1 MSDLEF
7 FFDPVCPWAWI
18 TSRWV
23 AEVQRQRDYEVT
35 WRFISLQMI
44 NEQQTAEWYTPAYRA
59 GHAAGTQALRVAAA
73 IRETEGNEAVGRF
86 YTAVGERLH
95 PGGRRT
101 ELVDRTH
108 DLLVESCGAAGLAS
122 ELADARDDQRHDALI
137 RAETDLAFERTGPDV
152 GTPILTFHPGQPDEG
167 SYFGPVLAR
176 APKGDEALRLW
187 DAIEAL
193 ATTSGV
199 AELKRSLRGRPQF
212 D

>member
-23 AEVQRQRDYEVT
+23 VEVQRQRELEVT
-35 WRFISLQMI
+35 WRFISLRML
-44 NEQQTAEWYTPAYRA
+44 NEQQTAEWYTPEYRA

-73 IRETEGNEAVGRF
+73 IRGAEGNEAVGRF

-95 PGGRRT
+95 PGGRRR
-101 ELVDRTH
+101 D
-108 DLLVESCGAAGLAS
+108 LVERPHELLAEACEAAGVATSLAAAS
-122 ELADARDDQRHDALI
+122 DDDAHDTLI
-137 RAETDLAFERTGPDV
+137 RAETELALERTGPDV

-167 SYFGPVLAR
+167 SYFGPVIAR
-176 APKGDEALRLW
+176 APKGSEAVRLW

>member
-1 MSDLEF
+1 VSDLEL

-23 AEVQRQRDYEVT
+23 VDVQRQRSYEVS
-35 WRFISLQMI
+35 WRFISLRML
-44 NEQQTAEWYTPAYRA
+44 NEQQTADWYTPEYRA

-73 IRETEGNEAVGRF
+73 IRAADGNEAVGRF
-86 YTAVGERLH
+86 YTALGERLH
-95 PGGRRT
+95 PGGRGR
-101 ELVDRTH
+101 ELIEQPRA
-108 DLLVESCGAAGLAS
+108 LLGESCAAAGVDPS
-122 ELADARDDQRHDALI
+122 LADACDDDTHDTLI
-137 RAETDLAFERTGPDV
+137 RAETELALERTGRDV

-167 SYFGPVLAR
+167 SYFGPVIAR
-176 APKGDEALRLW
+176 APKGAEALRLW

-199 AELKRSLRGRPQF
+199 AELKRSLRGRLRF

>member
-23 AEVQRQRDYEVT
+23 VEVQRQRELDVT
-35 WRFISLQMI
+35 WRFISLRML
-44 NEQQTAEWYTPAYRA
+44 NEQQTAPWYTPEYRA

-73 IRETEGNEAVGRF
+73 VRAAHGNEAVGRF
-86 YTAVGERLH
+86 YTALGERLH
-95 PGGRRT
+95 PGGRRR
-101 ELVDRTH
+101 ELVDQPAA
-108 DLLVESCGAAGLAS
+108 LLGEVCAAAGLDPSSAS
-122 ELADARDDQRHDALI
+122 AWDDESHDVLI
-137 RAETDLAFERTGPDV
+137 RAETELALERTGPDL
-152 GTPILTFHPGQPDEG
+152 GTPILTFHPGRPDEG
-167 SYFGPVLAR
+167 SYFGPVIAR
-176 APKGDEALRLW
+176 APRGAEALRLW